1 MIDTKNFQ
9 KQEKEIEKIFYNFM
23 KEKGYS
29 VLLHTEE
36 DIKYMGYGGIAVK
49 EDKFAVFFEL
59 SGNVY
64 PRGFSVKVED
74 RNGNFVL
81 TGETAALYSLSATPE
96 MDIKELTEKFK
107 ILLNDIYEKYKV
119 YSRENRLDF
128 VYNELKEERK
138 DYDSINLNKIN
149 QELEEVEPEL

>member
-1 MIDTKNFQ
+1 MIDTKNFM
-9 KQEKEIEKIFYNFM
+9 KQEKELEKIFYNFM

-29 VLLHTEE
+29 VILHSEE

-49 EDKFAVFFEL
+49 DDKFSVFFEL

-64 PRGFSVKVED
+64 PRSFSVRAED
-74 RNGNFVL
+74 RNGNFIL
-81 TGETAALYSLSATPE
+81 TGEMAALYSLSATPD
-96 MDIKELTEKFK
+96 MDMKELTGKFK

-119 YSRENRLDF
+119 YSKENRLDF

-138 DYDSINLNKIN
+138 NYDDIILEN
-149 QELEEVEPEL
+149 QKLELEDIEPEI